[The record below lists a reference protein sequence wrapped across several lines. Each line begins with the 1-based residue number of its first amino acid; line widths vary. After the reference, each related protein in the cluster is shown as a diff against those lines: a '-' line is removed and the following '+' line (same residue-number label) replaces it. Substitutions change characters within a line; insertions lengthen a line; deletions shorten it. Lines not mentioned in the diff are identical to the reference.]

1 MGRLGGAGSLFVPV
15 FNLRCKLRTNL
26 SFHFCRYQ
34 LLTMSTEFQD
44 AHLAEVK
51 PLVEKEEV
59 IILELFSIYVFYF
72 RAAVGLAHVFL
83 D

>member
-1 MGRLGGAGSLFVPV
+1 
-15 FNLRCKLRTNL
+15 
-26 SFHFCRYQ
+26 
-34 LLTMSTEFQD
+34 MSTEFQD

-59 IILELFSIYVFYF
+59 IILKVFRTYVFYF
-72 RAAVGLAHVFL
+72 MAAVGTAHVFL

>member
-1 MGRLGGAGSLFVPV
+1 MEAE
-15 FNLRCKLRTNL
+15 NN
-26 SFHFCRYQ
+26 SFFFFHLCRYQ

-59 IILELFSIYVFYF
+59 IILKLFRACVFYF
-72 RAAVGLAHVFL
+72 RAAVGTAHVLL

>member
-1 MGRLGGAGSLFVPV
+1 
-15 FNLRCKLRTNL
+15 
-26 SFHFCRYQ
+26 
-34 LLTMSTEFQD
+34 MSTEFQD

-59 IILELFSIYVFYF
+59 IILNLFTAYVFYF
-72 RAAVGLAHVFL
+72 RAAVGIARVFL